1 MMENSFSNT
10 YKGKNGRAYWYYWSK
25 NANGDSSTTDWN
37 VSLLNKTNLNTNYL
51 NNIGEKWSQMIATST
66 WEIGQYAVDSV
77 IPSTIKQYESTRKIF
92 SDYTGKVGLMYLSD
106 YLFAASSNNWAKYV
120 YNASDTEND
129 YRSAKDEDW
138 LYLGDYEWM
147 LATKSSN
154 MVFLINTDG
163 FIRSDVITVTESS
176 LRPVF
181 YLSDGVGIVQEAIVV
196 KVNKPEFSLSNI
208 KAANNPDLNGTPIDN
223 VESFRR
229 AFDQAKRNSEVEYS
243 SLDSLSSGNVVV
255 VIPNIVTLFAF
266 NSSVLNDQA
275 AFLIKE
281 YAKAYLQTDK
291 SSIIKIE
298 GFACNIGSDE
308 VNDCISAE
316 RANAVKVLLVDMGV
330 PSEKIVTASY
340 GKRKNNSIRYD
351 SMAEYR
357 RAVISIQ

>member
-1 MMENSFSNT
+1 MENQIVSCAKCKSQIPASVAKKT
-10 YKGKNGRAYWYYWSK
+10 SKGFLCTNCVKMRRTKRLVICG
-25 NANGDSSTTDWN
+25 
-37 VSLLNKTNLNTNYL
+37 LLFVTLVT
-51 NNIGEKWSQMIATST
+51 IGLI
-66 WEIGQYAVDSV
+66 YFV
-77 IPSTIKQYESTRKIF
+77 IQQHQKI
-92 SDYTGKVGLMYLSD
+92 TG
-106 YLFAASSNNWAKYV
+106 FN
-120 YNASDTEND
+120 
-129 YRSAKDEDW
+129 
-138 LYLGDYEWM
+138 
-147 LATKSSN
+147 
-154 MVFLINTDG
+154 
-163 FIRSDVITVTESS
+163 
-176 LRPVF
+176 
-181 YLSDGVGIVQEAIVV
+181 GVGNVQEAIVV
-196 KVNKPEFSLSNI
+196 KVKKPEFSLSNI